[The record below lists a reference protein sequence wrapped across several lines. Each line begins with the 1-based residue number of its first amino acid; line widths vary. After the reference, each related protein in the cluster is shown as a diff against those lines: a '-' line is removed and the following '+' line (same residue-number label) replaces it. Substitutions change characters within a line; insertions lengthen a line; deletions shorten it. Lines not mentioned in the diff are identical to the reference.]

1 MKKIFEIKRT
11 EAVND
16 LIKKYEH
23 YHKDYMISDEESE
36 MIANV
41 QFLSEWEKVICYAL
55 AEFRSIRKVAEFFG
69 ITHYQSRTAIG
80 IIKAKL
86 AMLQKGNQNVSA

>member
-11 EAVND
+11 EAVNN

-23 YHKDYMISDEESE
+23 YQEDYIISDEESE
-36 MIANV
+36 MIAHV
-41 QFLSEWEKVICYAL
+41 QYLSEWEKVFCYAL
-55 AEFRSIRKVAEFFG
+55 VEFRSIRKVAEFFG

-80 IIKAKL
+80 IVKAKL
-86 AMLQKGNQNVSA
+86 AILQKGNQDVSA